1 MPLYGDGNLTLDEF
15 EAFHVA
21 HPEIYRALVA
31 IATEQRL
38 DQWRTKL
45 VIGEIIE
52 ELRKKSH
59 KMTNDVKPR
68 YARKYNDE
76 FGHDG
81 A

>member
-52 ELRKKSH
+52 ELRA
-59 KMTNDVKPR
+59 TP
-68 YARKYNDE
+68 AE
-76 FGHDG
+76 Q
-81 A
+81 